1 MDCIVHAVAKSP
13 TRLSDLK
20 KKKICSEQTVDRV
33 VTLQILVNKL
43 AKRVGG
49 AAV

>member
-20 KKKICSEQTVDRV
+20 KKNYVQNRLWTELLHYKYWLT
-33 VTLQILVNKL
+33 N
-43 AKRVGG
+43 
-49 AAV
+49 

>member
-1 MDCIVHAVAKSP
+1 MDCIVHVAAKSP
-13 TRLSDLK
+13 TRLSDFK
-20 KKKICSEQTVDRV
+20 KKLCSEQAVDRA

-43 AKRVGG
+43 TKQAGG